1 MRVKG
6 CLHVAAGAVMMGSL
20 PVFVRNISLN
30 PVELSFFRLFMSFL
44 FLSLFMLL
52 AGRKPELKDRKLII
66 TITFIN
72 TATIV
77 LYIASIQLTKIA
89 TAALL
94 LYMAPIYVVPL
105 SKLVGEKVEA
115 KSYVSLILG
124 LTGLWLVISPD
135 RFSKGCLFGL
145 FSGMCYAVYFLLMK
159 KARLEM
165 DALDVTFAYLALSSV
180 LLFPTLSLGLPSSSS
195 LPWILGLGLIPT
207 ALAFTV
213 FNHGIK
219 GCGAGKSSISAL
231 IEPVSACVFGYLF
244 FGEVL
249 KPMQAVGG
257 ILILLAVSLLIYS

>member
-1 MRVKG
+1 MQVKD
-6 CLHVAAGAVMMGSL
+6 CLYVAAGAVMMGSL
-20 PVFVRNISLN
+20 PVFVRNIHLN
-30 PVELSFFRLFMSFL
+30 PVELTFFRLSAGFL
-44 FLSLFMLL
+44 FLSLIMLL
-52 AGRKPELKDRKLII
+52 LGRKPEVKDWKLI
-66 TITFIN
+66 TVITFVN

-94 LYMAPIYVVPL
+94 LYMAPVYAVPL
-105 SKLVGEKVEA
+105 SRLVGERVDTR
-115 KSYVSLILG
+115 SYMSLALG
-124 LTGLWLVISPD
+124 FAGLWFVLSPD

-165 DALDVTFAYLALSSV
+165 DALDITFAYLAMSSL
-180 LLFPTLSLGLPSSSS
+180 LLFPSVTLGLPPSNCWV
-195 LPWILGLGLIPT
+195 WIVGLGLIPT
-207 ALAFTV
+207 ALAFTI

-231 IEPVSACVFGYLF
+231 IEPVSAGVFGYVF

-249 KPMQAVGG
+249 KPLQVAGG
-257 ILILLAVSLLIYS
+257 VLILLAVALLLL

>member
-1 MRVKG
+1 MRVKD
-6 CLHVAAGAVMMGSL
+6 CLYVAAGAVMMGSL
-20 PVFVRNISLN
+20 PVFVRNIHLN
-30 PVELSFFRLFMSFL
+30 PVELTFFRLSAGFL
-44 FLSLFMLL
+44 FLFLFMLL
-52 AGRKPELKDRKLII
+52 LGRRPEVKDWKLI
-66 TITFIN
+66 TVITFVN

-94 LYMAPIYVVPL
+94 LYMAPVYAVPL
-105 SKLVGEKVEA
+105 SRLVGERVDA
-115 KSYVSLILG
+115 RSYMSLALG
-124 LTGLWLVISPD
+124 LAGLWFVLSPD

-165 DALDVTFAYLALSSV
+165 DALDVTFAYLAMSSLLLSPSV
-180 LLFPTLSLGLPSSSS
+180 TLGLPPSNSWV
-195 LPWILGLGLIPT
+195 WIVGLGFIPT
-207 ALAFTV
+207 ALAFTI

-231 IEPVSACVFGYLF
+231 IEPVSAGVFGYVF

-249 KPMQAVGG
+249 KPLQVAGG
-257 ILILLAVSLLIYS
+257 ALILLAVALLLL